1 MTTSVKCRVCIC
13 SLEASASCY
22 DMRKLPKLAHKFETC
37 TDLSVS
43 GEQRVPS
50 ELCHTCCDQL
60 ERLYAFRARCIAS
73 DTKWRMEIL
82 AFSDANNGVK
92 NLEEAT
98 SVVEAIEVAEDH
110 ADEEQHIQNEDP
122 EQVVTVEEPTTQPN
136 TSATIQSGADLVS
149 CWSNY
154 LVSH

>member
-1 MTTSVKCRVCIC
+1 MATSVKCRVCIC
-13 SLEASASCY
+13 TLEASAGCY

-82 AFSDANNGVK
+82 AFSDENETVK
-92 NLEEAT
+92 DVEEVT
-98 SVVEAIEVAEDH
+98 SVVETIEVPENHAE
-110 ADEEQHIQNEDP
+110 EEEHLQDVEP
-122 EQVVTVEEPTTQPN
+122 EQEVTVEEPTAQPN
-136 TSATIQSGADLVS
+136 TSATIQSGVDLV
-149 CWSNY
+149 N
-154 LVSH
+154 

>member
-1 MTTSVKCRVCIC
+1 MATSAKCRVCIC

-37 TDLSVS
+37 TDLSVT

-82 AFSDANNGVK
+82 AFSEDNETAKDV
-92 NLEEAT
+92 EEVQ
-98 SVVEAIEVAEDH
+98 SVVETIEVP
-110 ADEEQHIQNEDP
+110 EDP
-122 EQVVTVEEPTTQPN
+122 AEEEEHLQDVEPEQEVTVDAPTTQPN
-136 TSATIQSGADLVS
+136 TSAATQSVVDLV
-149 CWSNY
+149 N
-154 LVSH
+154 